1 MAIEIDW
8 EEYKEFKEHSHRKD
22 KLHIVLDFIR
32 SYYNINNP
40 SDIFDMLRVDNV
52 GQMFL
57 ERKDIKSA
65 EDLETFMFKP

>member
-8 EEYKEFKEHSHRKD
+8 EEYKEFKEHSHRED
-22 KLHIVLDFIR
+22 KLLMVLDFIR

-40 SDIFDMLRVDNV
+40 SDIFEMLKVDNI

-57 ERKDIKSA
+57 ERKDITSA
-65 EDLETFMFKP
+65 EDLETFMFKQ